1 MTYHF
6 KERDLKPGVFKPH
19 EIATLKRYFKNG
31 GKVEF
36 GMPVYIRGLL
46 MRNGRLSTAVRTVQK
61 ELPLEKR

>member
-1 MTYHF
+1 MKYHF
-6 KERDLKPGVFKPH
+6 DESLLKPGIFKPH
-19 EIATLKRYFKNG
+19 EIAALKRYFRNG

-46 MRNGRLSTAVRTVQK
+46 MRNGRLSTAVRTIQK